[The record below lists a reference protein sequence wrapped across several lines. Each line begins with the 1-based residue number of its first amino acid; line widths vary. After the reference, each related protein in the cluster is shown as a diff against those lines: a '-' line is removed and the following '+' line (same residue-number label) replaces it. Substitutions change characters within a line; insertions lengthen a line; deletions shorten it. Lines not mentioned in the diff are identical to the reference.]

1 MKIKKLHVVDYE
13 DGKTSTV
20 YAIEKKGIL
29 ICSEDEDFFKKK
41 SALKNA
47 KKFVKK
53 MKTKK
58 NKKEDAKESSD
69 KKKKKCKGCDG
80 TRCNPC
86 KRAKKGILICSEID
100 L

>member
-20 YAIEKKGIL
+20 YAIERKGIL

-41 SALKNA
+41 SALKDA
-47 KKFVKK
+47 KKLIKK

-58 NKKEDAKESSD
+58 SKKDESSD

-86 KRAKKGILICSEID
+86 KRVKKEKKD
-100 L
+100 K